1 MYEEVIT
8 SFEENFIS
16 SYLDIGYSYVLPGQ
30 NHDCN
35 ILHWKGYVQSDASAL
50 VSAAFTDI
58 GITVSNISI
67 LSP

>member
-35 ILHWKGYVQSDASAL
+35 ILHWKRYVQSDAWIDADWYTDL
-50 VSAAFTDI
+50 V
-58 GITVSNISI
+58 
-67 LSP
+67 